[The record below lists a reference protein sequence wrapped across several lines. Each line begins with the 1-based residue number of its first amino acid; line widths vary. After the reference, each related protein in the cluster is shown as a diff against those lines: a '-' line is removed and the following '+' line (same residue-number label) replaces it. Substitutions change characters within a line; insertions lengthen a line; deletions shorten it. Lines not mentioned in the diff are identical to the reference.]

1 VSTSFVLS
9 LFIVVALV
17 LGARFLISALPS
29 RRHARP
35 ITVTDALLAA
45 VGVAGL
51 ALHCGSMFFRAVVDA
66 LPGTGAAISEIN
78 SLGTASIVWYAVPA
92 LLVVLGLR
100 RQHPAALAA
109 VALALSAV
117 GVTMYDAGSL
127 STHLTAIFVS
137 VVVLAAV
144 ASTLVLPPWRSRP
157 ALS

>member
-9 LFIVVALV
+9 LSIVIVLV

-35 ITVTDALLAA
+35 VTFADAVLAG
-45 VGVAGL
+45 VGLAGL
-51 ALHCGSMFFRAVVDA
+51 GLHCGSMFFGPVVDA
-66 LPGTGAAISEIN
+66 LPGAGVAISEIN
-78 SLGTASIVWYAVPA
+78 AVGTASIVWYAVPA
-92 LLVVLGLR
+92 MLVMFGLR

-109 VALALSAV
+109 VALALTAV
-117 GVTMYDAGSL
+117 GVTMYDGGSL

-144 ASTLVLPPWRSRP
+144 ASTLVLPPRRSSP
-157 ALS
+157 AVS